1 MEQRIKHYLI
11 NIKICM
17 KKLMIKIQT
26 LVLFMTGV
34 LLINSCTTNNSSP
47 VEERDEVEPIII
59 HDTIIDSKCVKELDS
74 IKYVYELTKDSLK
87 YTRDSIGE
95 DLFVA
100 RYKLG
105 RIKYYTSIA
114 NKGNNIKYY
123 RGWILRTLND

>member
-1 MEQRIKHYLI
+1 MI

-17 KKLMIKIQT
+17 KKLVIKIQT

-34 LLINSCTTNNSSP
+34 LLINSCTTNTTSP
-47 VEERDEVEPIII
+47 VEERDKVEPIII
-59 HDTIIDSKCVKELDS
+59 HDTIIDSKCIKELDS

>member
-1 MEQRIKHYLI
+1 
-11 NIKICM
+11 M

-59 HDTIIDSKCVKELDS
+59 HDTIIDSRCAKELDS

>member
-1 MEQRIKHYLI
+1 MI
-11 NIKICM
+11 NINICM
-17 KKLMIKIQT
+17 KKLVIKIQT

-34 LLINSCTTNNSSP
+34 LLINSCTTNNPSP

>member
-1 MEQRIKHYLI
+1 MRNLSELI
-11 NIKICM
+11 V
-17 KKLMIKIQT
+17 LQT
-26 LVLFMTGV
+26 TIIAIIVIPTSIMVFLH
-34 LLINSCTTNNSSP
+34 SCTDIFDSP
-47 VEERDEVEPIII
+47 VEETPCVDPIII
-59 HDTIIDSKCVKELDS
+59 HDTIIDSRCAKELDS

>member
-1 MEQRIKHYLI
+1 
-11 NIKICM
+11 M
-17 KKLMIKIQT
+17 KKLVIKIQT

-34 LLINSCTTNNSSP
+34 LLINSCTTNNPST

-87 YTRDSIGE
+87 YMKDSLGE

-105 RIKYYTSIA
+105 RIKYYTDIA
-114 NKGNNIKYY
+114 AKGNNIKFY
-123 RGWILRTLND
+123 RGWVLRTLND

>member
-1 MEQRIKHYLI
+1 MI

-17 KKLMIKIQT
+17 KKLVIKIQT

-34 LLINSCTTNNSSP
+34 LLINSCTTNTTSP
-47 VEERDEVEPIII
+47 VVERDKVEPIII
-59 HDTIIDSKCVKELDS
+59 HDTIIDSKCIKELDS

>member
-1 MEQRIKHYLI
+1 MI

-17 KKLMIKIQT
+17 KKLVIKRQT

-34 LLINSCTTNNSSP
+34 LLINSCTTNTTSP
-47 VEERDEVEPIII
+47 VEERDKVEPIII
-59 HDTIIDSKCVKELDS
+59 HDTIIDSKCIKELDS

>member
-1 MEQRIKHYLI
+1 
-11 NIKICM
+11 M
-17 KKLMIKIQT
+17 KKLVIKIQT
-26 LVLFMTGV
+26 LALFMTGV
-34 LLINSCTTNNSSP
+34 LLINSCTTNNQSP
-47 VEERDEVEPIII
+47 VEERDEVEPTII
-59 HDTIIDSKCVKELDS
+59 HDTIVDSKCIEQLDS
-74 IKYVYELTKDSLK
+74 LTYVYELTKDSLK
-87 YTRDSIGE
+87 YMKDSLGE

>member
-1 MEQRIKHYLI
+1 
-11 NIKICM
+11 M
-17 KKLMIKIQT
+17 KKLVIKIQT
-26 LVLFMTGV
+26 LALFMTGV
-34 LLINSCTTNNSSP
+34 LLINSCTTNNQSP

-87 YTRDSIGE
+87 YMKDSLGE

-105 RIKYYTSIA
+105 RIKYYTDIA
-114 NKGNNIKYY
+114 AKGNNIKFY
-123 RGWILRTLND
+123 RGWVLRTLND

>member
-1 MEQRIKHYLI
+1 MI
-11 NIKICM
+11 NIKTCM
-17 KKLMIKIQT
+17 KKLVIKIQT

-59 HDTIIDSKCVKELDS
+59 HDTIIDSRCVKELDS